1 MPRRPLI
8 VPGEQRDVS
17 TGVDKLSPP
26 AAHTGIMPR
35 IQGFVP

>member
-1 MPRRPLI
+1 MTRRTHI
-8 VPGEQRDVS
+8 VPGDERDVS